1 MAEFTP
7 MMQQYLQTKEEY
19 KDCILFYRLGDFY
32 EMFFEDAELVSKEL
46 ELTLTG
52 KNCGMEERAP
62 MCGIP
67 YHAVEGYLNKLVAN
81 GHKVAIC
88 EQVEDPKTAK
98 GLVKRDVVRVIT
110 PGTVVDNTVL
120 DETKNN
126 YILSVFS
133 SANGYGIAVCDV
145 TTGEFQTTEFR
156 SVQAAAKILDET
168 ARFSPAELVCNSEFL
183 STPLAKEIEERFH
196 LYLNDI
202 DSRMYE
208 YNTAK
213 DTLLAHFKVKTLESF
228 GLQKKLL
235 AVSASGALMWYLN
248 ETQKNDLSHISA
260 LKYYTTGDF
269 MLLDVSSRRNL
280 ELTETMREKNKKGS
294 LLSVLDKTQTAM
306 GARLLRKWVEQP
318 LLSKEEINQRLD
330 GVEELF
336 QDLFLREEIK
346 EILHSMYDFERIM
359 SRVVYQNANARDLAA
374 LKNSV
379 ENLPLLKKILSRCK
393 SPYLSTLHDR
403 LDTLENIHALIA
415 QSIVEDPPFSVR
427 EGGMIRDGYSE
438 ELDQLRDIV
447 SGGKGTL
454 ARIEAEEREK
464 TGIKTLRVGYN
475 RVFGYYIEVSKGQT
489 AQVPETYIRKQT
501 LTTGERYITPELKEL
516 ERTILTAKDRITALE
531 YELFSQVR
539 QHLADQSARIQRT
552 ARAVAALD
560 VLTNFA
566 ALAARQNYCRPEID
580 LSGELHITDGRH
592 PVVEQVLKDA
602 LFVPNDTALDCGA
615 NRVAILTGPNM
626 AGKSTYMRQVAL
638 IVLMA
643 QMGCFVPARAA
654 RIGVVDRIFTRIGAS
669 DDLASGQST
678 FMVEMTEVAEILKH
692 ATSHSLLILDEI
704 GRGTSTF
711 DGMAIARAVLEYA
724 ADKKRIGAKTL
735 FATHYHELTDIEQE
749 IEGVRNYNI
758 AVRKRG
764 ADIVFL
770 RKIVPGAADDSYG
783 VEVARLAGLPDKVV
797 SRARELLRALESGA
811 PVRTVRVAADDQI
824 SITSMENDALR
835 RKLESLAIETMTP
848 IEAMNALFELKKML

>member
-1 MAEFTP
+1 MAKITP
-7 MMQQYLQTKEEY
+7 MMQQYFEIKEQY
-19 KDCILFYRLGDFY
+19 KHCLLFFRLGDFY
-32 EMFFEDAELVSKEL
+32 EMFFEDAVIASKEL
-46 ELTLTG
+46 EITLTG
-52 KNCGMEERAP
+52 KDWGQEERAP
-62 MCGIP
+62 MCGVPFHSADGYI
-67 YHAVEGYLNKLVAN
+67 ARLVERGY
-81 GHKVAIC
+81 KVAIC

-126 YILSVFS
+126 YILSVFG

-183 STPLAKEIEERFH
+183 STPLAKEIEERFR

-294 LLSVLDKTQTAM
+294 LLSVLDKTRTAM

-427 EGGMIRDGYSE
+427 EGGMIREGFNE
-438 ELDQLRDIV
+438 ELDTYTKAKENGTAWIHQL
-447 SGGKGTL
+447 
-454 ARIEAEEREK
+454 EEEEREK
-464 TGIKTLRVGYN
+464 TGIKNLKVRYN
-475 RVFGYYIEVSKGQT
+475 KVFGYYIEVTKSNLEL
-489 AQVPETYIRKQT
+489 VPEGYIRKQT
-501 LTTGERYITPELKEL
+501 LANAERFITPELKEL
-516 ERTILTAKDRITALE
+516 EELILGAEDKITTLE
-531 YELFSQVR
+531 YDMFCEIR
-539 QHLADQSARIQRT
+539 N
-552 ARAVAALD
+552 AVAAEVERIQYCAYIVSVIDCLQSLAEVAQNRSYVKPLVDDGD
-560 VLTNFA
+560 VI
-566 ALAARQNYCRPEID
+566 EIK
-580 LSGELHITDGRH
+580 G
-592 PVVEQVLKDA
+592 
-602 LFVPNDTALDCGA
+602 
-615 NRVAILTGPNM
+615 
-626 AGKSTYMRQVAL
+626 
-638 IVLMA
+638 
-643 QMGCFVPARAA
+643 A
-654 RIGVVDRIFTRIGAS
+654 RIGLQYQHPRFG
-669 DDLASGQST
+669 
-678 FMVEMTEVAEILKH
+678 VAQH
-692 ATSHSLLILDEI
+692 
-704 GRGTSTF
+704 
-711 DGMAIARAVLEYA
+711 
-724 ADKKRIGAKTL
+724 
-735 FATHYHELTDIEQE
+735 
-749 IEGVRNYNI
+749 
-758 AVRKRG
+758 
-764 ADIVFL
+764 
-770 RKIVPGAADDSYG
+770 
-783 VEVARLAGLPDKVV
+783 
-797 SRARELLRALESGA
+797 
-811 PVRTVRVAADDQI
+811 RVAARAGGRCGGEPQPDQSQRHRI
-824 SITSMENDALR
+824 GIGPQGRFVVRHLR
-835 RKLESLAIETMTP
+835 RQGFGRRSTHHHQGG
-848 IEAMNALFELKKML
+848 